1 MVYGMYQEI
10 LDQPKSIKETFKQE
24 SQHMA
29 EISEKI
35 MAMDKIYL
43 IGSGS
48 SISSAYSAKDALEM
62 VTDMNIDVVTGYEFT
77 MAKKIDNPNS
87 AVIATSQ
94 SGETADTLAAV
105 KKANDLGLYTVSIT
119 NECESSLMKEAKDSV
134 LTRSGHEKAILG
146 TKTYVTQMSCLY
158 NILFDASTY
167 SKSDEILKQLRSIP
181 NLMEKLI
188 KSTEKPNKELAYQF
202 KNEDI
207 FYCMGSGPNYGLS
220 YKLAMTMMME
230 GALKHACPLYASE
243 FRHGLIERV
252 EKDVPII
259 ILDSGYPIDEVTQK
273 AIDFCDNMGV
283 KTIVYKFN
291 DYLEDMPGLSN
302 LLSPLNLV
310 IPLEWFVYYL
320 AHYNNEDPGST
331 RHIGKVRYE

>member
-1 MVYGMYQEI
+1 MEYGMYQEI
-10 LDQPKSIKETFKQE
+10 LDQPKSLKETFKQE
-24 SQHMA
+24 SQHMG

-35 MAMDKIYL
+35 IAMDKIYL
-43 IGSGS
+43 VGSGS

-62 VTDMNIDVVTGYEFT
+62 VTDMNIDVVTGYEFS
-77 MAKKIDNPNS
+77 MAKKINNPNS

-94 SGETADTLAAV
+94 SGETADILTAV
-105 KKANDLGLYTVSIT
+105 RRANDLGLYTVLIT
-119 NECESSLMKEAKDSV
+119 NEVESSIMKEVRDAV
-134 LTRSGHEKAILG
+134 LTRANREKAILG
-146 TKTYVTQMSCLY
+146 TKTYVTQMACLY
-158 NILFDASTY
+158 NILFGASTY
-167 SKSDEILKQLRSIP
+167 SKSGEILKQLHSIP

-188 KSTEKPNKELAYQF
+188 KSTEKPNKELAYEF
-202 KNEDI
+202 KDEYI
-207 FYCMGSGPNYGLS
+207 FYCMGAGPNYGLS

-259 ILDSGYPIDEVTQK
+259 ILDSGYPIDEVTEK
-273 AIDFCDNMGV
+273 AIDFCNNIGA

-291 DYLEDMPGLSN
+291 DYLGDMKDLSN